1 MKKAIGAILLI
12 TVLFFSCRKGSVKP
26 DTQTGSPTG
35 TVLVSQ
41 GGTTAITANDSL
53 DDVKGSLRLQL
64 AKDTINTD
72 NILITFDPDAKSIY
86 VPGTDAPTLQGF
98 GEVSLS
104 SLSSNNIPLSIYTLP
119 LTPKGVKIGLK
130 VNSQADGVFTLDLK
144 DIKSIPLAYDL
155 WLIDGY
161 KKDSLQLRYNHTY
174 AFNIFKAD
182 TGSFGANRFKLVIRT
197 R

>member
-12 TVLFFSCRKGSVKP
+12 TVVFFSCRKSSVKP
-26 DTQTGSPTG
+26 TTQTSDPTG

-41 GGTTAITANDSL
+41 GGTTTTAANDSL
-53 DDVKGSLRLQL
+53 TNVTGYLRLQL

-72 NILITFDPDAKSIY
+72 NILITFDPSAQTAY
-86 VPGTDAPTLQGF
+86 VPGADAPTLAGF
-98 GEVSLS
+98 GQVSLS

-130 VNSQADGVFTLDLK
+130 VNSQADGVFTLNLK
-144 DIKSIPLAYDL
+144 EIHSIPEAYDL

-161 KKDSLQLRYNHTY
+161 RKDSLEIRYNNTY

-182 TGSFGANRFKLVIRT
+182 TNSFGTNRFKLVIRT